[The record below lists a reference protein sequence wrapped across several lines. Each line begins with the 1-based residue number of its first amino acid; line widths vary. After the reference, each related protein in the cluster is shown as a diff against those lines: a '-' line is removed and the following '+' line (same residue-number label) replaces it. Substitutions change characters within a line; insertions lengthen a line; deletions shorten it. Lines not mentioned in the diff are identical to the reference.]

1 MSDLKAR
8 IAAASSAAVRA
19 RERER
24 VKALRLVNAEVKQAE
39 IDKREP
45 LADADVLTVLT
56 KMRKQRRDSLRQ
68 FNDAGRDD
76 LAAIEQFEIDVIE
89 EFMPAALSER
99 ELDDAVA
106 EVIARTG
113 AASMKDM
120 GKVMGTLKGQLAG
133 RADMGAVS
141 RRVRAALMS

>member
-8 IAAASSAAVRA
+8 IAAASSTAVRA

-45 LADADVLTVLT
+45 LADADVLAVLT

-106 EVIARTG
+106 EVIARIG

-120 GKVMGTLKGQLAG
+120 GKVMGTLKSQLAG